1 MQEFLCTSLL
11 QYQYMAYVL
20 RHLSQLPRKNYLILG
35 GLLNGKKKPEMI
47 SFFRSPIKDFVK
59 LSIEGVE

>member
-1 MQEFLCTSLL
+1 MQEFFCTSLI

-20 RHLSQLPRKNYLILG
+20 RHQRAPQKDLING

-47 SFFRSPIKDFVK
+47 SFFRSHNKDFVK
-59 LSIEGVE
+59 LSIEGFE